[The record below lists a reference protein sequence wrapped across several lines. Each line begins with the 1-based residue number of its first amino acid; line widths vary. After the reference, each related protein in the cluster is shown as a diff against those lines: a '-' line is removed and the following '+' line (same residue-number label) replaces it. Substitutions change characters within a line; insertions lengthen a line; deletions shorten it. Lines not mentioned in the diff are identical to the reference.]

1 MSGERGKG
9 LAAESPPA
17 AQVPVPDF
25 VGILGL
31 VLVSLGQAPLP
42 RGGQLSQSLG
52 EGTGCG
58 ALGGAQVPVPD

>member
-1 MSGERGKG
+1 MSRRQGDWLR
-9 LAAESPPA
+9 SPA
-17 AQVPVPDF
+17 LGGAQVPVPDF
-25 VGILGL
+25 DEVLRL
-31 VLVSLGQAPLP
+31 VFVSLGQAPLP